1 MDWTG
6 GTRRRFAGAKHNT
19 TLQRQK
25 AHLARARAAVQ
36 HEPFSSRERSKGID
50 HNDDTQATSYKCI
63 VLTLKPSR
71 LRLLTRLGSG
81 RDAVISE
88 RDDHKKTSTRQ
99 SRITNSTGVA
109 QSHQDEE
116 LHLLASRRRLLAR
129 DDWLA
134 LDRTR
139 PLRIGFSNAGDK
151 DRVGRRRK
159 IKKSSATRT
168 NAAQRRPMTPLFEE
182 RLEPSAYLMSGALA
196 SEHDNHVEIKIG
208 TGAFD
213 SQSRPSRRSTVS
225 RNAGMGA
232 HSIALSCLSEESM
245 LLGADGDTFDAD
257 QVEVPTYTHAD
268 HGKRQSSV
276 RPASLEPM
284 QIEPKGWG
292 EYSST
297 AQEHSFALDDGP
309 ELQQYRALNA
319 DVKSPSPLSTPDDYQ
334 QTIGKSP
341 TNNNSAAVSKVRS
354 TGDARLTNFSGD
366 IDRKML
372 VDPLIMAASTDQ
384 DALEADT
391 EQAWR
396 QLMGIVTQSESF
408 TSNKALDSFSEH
420 RTTSDIIH
428 RVDPGDARY
437 GAYISDT
444 DSDARQCHGIL
455 NQAPP
460 TQSHGMLVVDEQQ
473 SPHASRDARD
483 DTDNEALWREFIIGS
498 QDSES
503 GDEVHSVWQ
512 RSRRRLRQSSE
523 QPQSLQVSGLGTSD
537 QATRG
542 EATVCSPNPFASSR
556 IASVDDF
563 HEHVNASIET
573 FPLDSTP
580 EPNSPRNI
588 HATLAKKLDPRRFKM
603 PKESDASDTLGEHQE
618 HAGSRWYS
626 SRRFT
631 GHLGRG

>member
-25 AHLARARAAVQ
+25 VHFARARVAVQ

-50 HNDDTQATSYKCI
+50 HNDDTRATSYRCI
-63 VLTLKPSR
+63 VSTLKPSR

-99 SRITNSTGVA
+99 SRITSSTGAA
-109 QSHQDEE
+109 QSRQDEE

-134 LDRTR
+134 LDHTR

-159 IKKSSATRT
+159 IKKSSAMRT
-168 NAAQRRPMTPLFEE
+168 NAAQRQHMTPLFEE

-213 SQSRPSRRSTVS
+213 SQSRPSRRSTIS
-225 RNAGMGA
+225 RNASMGA
-232 HSIALSCLSEESM
+232 RSTALSYLSEESM

-268 HGKRQSSV
+268 HGKRQVSV
-276 RPASLEPM
+276 RPASLESM
-284 QIEPKGWG
+284 QIEPKGPG
-292 EYSST
+292 ECSST

-319 DVKSPSPLSTPDDYQ
+319 DAKSPSPLSTPDDYQ
-334 QTIGKSP
+334 QTIRKSP
-341 TNNNSAAVSKVRS
+341 TDDNPAAVFEIQG
-354 TGDARLTNFSGD
+354 TGDARLTSSFGD
-366 IDRKML
+366 VDRNAL
-372 VDPLIMAASTDQ
+372 VDPHITTALADQ
-384 DALEADT
+384 DALEVDT

-408 TSNKALDSFSEH
+408 TSNKALDSSSEH
-420 RTTSDIIH
+420 RTTSDKTH

-437 GAYISDT
+437 GAYISVVDI
-444 DSDARQCHGIL
+444 DARQCHGIR
-455 NQAPP
+455 NQASP
-460 TQSHGMLVVDEQQ
+460 TQSHGTLVVDEQQ
-473 SPHASRDARD
+473 YPHAARDARD

-556 IASVDDF
+556 TASVDDF
-563 HEHVNASIET
+563 HEHDNASVEGS
-573 FPLDSTP
+573 PLGSTP

-588 HATLAKKLDPRRFKM
+588 HAILAKKLDPRRSKM
-603 PKESDASDTLGEHQE
+603 PKGSDASDTLGEHQE